1 MMTLKELTKLQKSF
15 DSEHKGNFCWSSKIT
30 DENLELLEFL
40 LISLT
45 GEVGETANI
54 VKKVVRGDFTLESKK
69 DDLQKEIADVFIY
82 LLKISYQLGIDLEEA
97 YLQKLDVNR
106 RKFKKYE
113 QGREKKCTCE

>member
-1 MMTLKELTKLQKSF
+1 MTLEEITKLQQGF
-15 DSEHKGNFCWSSKIT
+15 DSEHKGKFNWSSKIT

-40 LISLT
+40 MVSLT

-54 VKKVVRGDFTLESKK
+54 VKKIVRGDFTLKSKK
-69 DDLQKEIADVFIY
+69 GDLQGEIADIFIY

-97 YLQKLDVNR
+97 YLQKLEINR

-113 QGREKKCTCE
+113 HGK